1 MLPGLREQ
9 LERRR
14 FTILLFAILA
24 MTVVPLLRGGRANQ
38 ASGLLVGFVLLAAV
52 HAVSGK
58 PRRTLVFTILA
69 VIVFG
74 GRLGTMFG
82 GRFDY
87 KDQWDAGSYV
97 VAAGFMAVIV
107 VRLYTSII
115 RGSRINGDTVMG
127 AICVYL
133 LIGYT
138 WAYLYALVELVEPG
152 SFGFPA
158 YAQPGPGTPPE
169 FTFGY
174 YSFVTLTT
182 LGYGDIT
189 PITPR
194 ARTLSWL
201 EAVAGVSYM
210 ATVIAFLV
218 SQITVDRESGH
229 KL

>member
-24 MTVVPLLRGGRANQ
+24 MTVVPLLRGERADQ

-87 KDQWDAGSYV
+87 QDQWDAGSYA
-97 VAAGFMAVIV
+97 VAAAFMAIIV
-107 VRLYTSII
+107 VMLYTAII

-158 YAQPGPGTPPE
+158 YAQPDPGTPPE

-182 LGYGDIT
+182 LGYGDALPVSLTAQILVT
-189 PITPR
+189 LQALMGYVGLGGFLSILANKMTRR
-194 ARTLSWL
+194 A
-201 EAVAGVSYM
+201 
-210 ATVIAFLV
+210 
-218 SQITVDRESGH
+218 D
-229 KL
+229 